1 MKRQTAHSLPL
12 LVLAS
17 VAGLAAWLL
26 VPGESRAEQPAAA
39 PAAAAAPDAG
49 ALCTVPPRENLK
61 PASSKNKKKA
71 LGHLDRAR
79 KSYEERNFVEALAAL
94 RAAYDL
100 DPLVDVL
107 FNLAQACR
115 EAGRDAEAL
124 RLYQQTLKETTDDAA
139 KEDCERHIETLRKK
153 LSDAAD
159 QKAAQALL
167 AKDYA
172 GAIRSWEESY
182 KYSQQATPLFH
193 IAESYRMAGRK
204 SEAVAAYG
212 RFLSSGPNHPSVP
225 EATEQ
230 MVGLQAEERDAKAQ
244 QLFEQKN
251 YADAIAQ
258 WQAAYMLSHRP
269 VYTFRV
275 AESQRLSGDKKA
287 AVASY
292 QRFLEQDPS
301 TELPE
306 LRQQANDQIV
316 AIQTGTIIT
325 RVDPNQT
332 KPVYKR
338 WWFWTLIGGAAAAVV
353 VGGVVGSVLSKP
365 PNPFADIPLENQ
377 RMLIPQ

>member
-1 MKRQTAHSLPL
+1 MRRQNAHSLPQL
-12 LVLAS
+12 LLRLAAL
-17 VAGLAAWLL
+17 AGLTACLLAPGLSQAAE
-26 VPGESRAEQPAAA
+26 P
-39 PAAAAAPDAG
+39 AAAPDAG
-49 ALCTVPPRENLK
+49 ALCTVPSREGLK
-61 PASSKNKKKA
+61 PASAKNKKKA

-79 KSYEERNFVEALAAL
+79 KSYEERNFVDALAEL

-124 RLYQQTLKETTDDAA
+124 ELYQTTLKETTDDAA
-139 KEDCERHIETLRKK
+139 KEDCERHIETLRKR

-167 AKDYA
+167 SKDYA
-172 GAIRSWEESY
+172 GAVRSWETAY
-182 KYSQQATPLFH
+182 KYSQQPTPLFH

-204 SEAVAAYG
+204 AEAIAAYG
-212 RFLSSGPNHPSVP
+212 RFLSAGPSHPSVP

-230 MVGLQAEERDAKAQ
+230 MVSLQAEVRDAKAL
-244 QLFEQKN
+244 QLFEQKQ
-251 YADAIAQ
+251 YPEAIVE
-258 WQAAYMLSHRP
+258 WQGAYKLSHKP
-269 VYTFRV
+269 LYTFRI
-275 AESQRLSGDKKA
+275 AESERLRGDKKE
-287 AVASY
+287 AVAAY
-292 QRFLEQDPS
+292 QRFLEQDPP

-325 RVDPNQT
+325 RVDPSQT
-332 KPVYKR
+332 KPVYKK

-365 PNPFADIPLENQ
+365 TDPFIDIPLGNQ
-377 RMLIPQ
+377 RTLVPQ